1 MRLKYAINT
10 NLKHTGIY
18 IQSFNGK
25 CNVLSEVAV
34 LEENRPNRDCWL
46 VNVIVVHLLLVP
58 YDK

>member
-1 MRLKYAINT
+1 MA
-10 NLKHTGIY
+10 
-18 IQSFNGK
+18 

-34 LEENRPNRDCWL
+34 LEENTPDRDCWL